1 MVPAMEQN
9 QVPVQSCPDCAAQMP
24 VGARFCPACGRSM
37 QMVERARGRVG
48 ALKQNVAAGLAYFAV
63 LPALLFFF
71 KDPYRRDLFIRFH
84 ALQSFL
90 FTIAAILI
98 GFALWLAGMALF
110 VIPVLGPLLVVV
122 IVVVTALAVFFLW
135 LTLVIKAFQGVTF
148 KLPALGRLAE
158 HYASRS

>member
-1 MVPAMEQN
+1 
-9 QVPVQSCPDCAAQMP
+9 
-24 VGARFCPACGRSM
+24 
-37 QMVERARGRVG
+37 
-48 ALKQNVAAGLAYFAV
+48 
-63 LPALLFFF
+63 
-71 KDPYRRDLFIRFH
+71 
-84 ALQSFL
+84 LQSFL
-90 FTIAAILI
+90 FTTAAILI